1 MFLFARNFVKSSLN
15 AQAYFVLEII
25 YPDIGNNICIHIWV
39 AEKKEYPFCNTR
51 RSNNCNLTFIKF
63 GMQR

>member
-25 YPDIGNNICIHIWV
+25 YLEIGNNICIQIWV
-39 AEKKEYPFCNTR
+39 AEKKD
-51 RSNNCNLTFIKF
+51 
-63 GMQR
+63 M

>member
-25 YPDIGNNICIHIWV
+25 YLEIGNNICIQIRV
-39 AEKKEYPFCNTR
+39 TYLTYPFCNTR
-51 RSNNCNLTFIKF
+51 RSNNCNLTFMNVK
-63 GMQR
+63 MKR